1 MKHTVFWNG
10 LLMHC
15 VMYITNC
22 HENRGESFRTAFKG
36 LGGLR
41 ALTVAPFM
49 ALSASAPSGIERCVK
64 ESLELRDC
72 VTVKVPLDWPNINQE
87 KSSVVVSSFF
97 ASIANVHNVYSVIS
111 VE

>member
-1 MKHTVFWNG
+1 
-10 LLMHC
+10 MHC
-15 VMYITNC
+15 VMYITNRR
-22 HENRGESFRTAFKG
+22 ENRGESFRTAFKG

-49 ALSASAPSGIERCVK
+49 ALSASAPSGVERCVK

-72 VTVKVPLDWPNINQE
+72 VMVKVPLDRPNIFISIKK

-97 ASIANVHNVYSVIS
+97 ANFHNVYSVIS

>member
-15 VMYITNC
+15 VMYITKRR
-22 HENRGESFRTAFKG
+22 ENRGESFRTAFKG

-49 ALSASAPSGIERCVK
+49 ALSASAPSGVERCVK

-72 VTVKVPLDWPNINQE
+72 VMVKVPLDRPNINQE
-87 KSSVVVSSFF
+87 KIICCGKFF
-97 ASIANVHNVYSVIS
+97 LCNFHNVYSVIS